1 MTLLLD
7 WISREGTIVFA
18 WWLWITLAG
27 VAVFPLCLRLLGG
40 LPDKGYTLAR
50 ALGMLM
56 VTFVFWLLGSYG
68 FLDNSTGSIIW
79 SWLLVLISSLVLYQR
94 MGDRGEFAAWW
105 RENRM
110 LVVAAELLSVILFF
124 GWALFRAHQNDIVG
138 TEKPMELAFL
148 SATQRSTAF
157 PPNDPWMSGYA
168 ISYYYMGYLMSSALS
183 MLSGVGST
191 IGFNLTIASQFALT
205 GLAAFGVVYNLA
217 RSRAIESF
225 GRSRR
230 GAASRRVAIATG
242 VLAMALIV
250 LLGNFQMV
258 FIEAPFQSRLASQ
271 SYLDY
276 WGTQERSNFVDDS
289 YRQDPEASLRLNSA
303 NWNSWWWFR
312 ASRVLTDYDL
322 KGNQTGIQPINEF
335 PAFSFILSDNHPH
348 VLALPFVVAVIG
360 MMLNL
365 VLLRRQPAGGEVL
378 LYGVAV
384 GGLAFLNAWDGAIY
398 LFGLVGAEA
407 LRRLLTSER
416 GKLTIA
422 DWLGLL
428 RFGAWLML
436 VAFVAYLPYFVG
448 FRSQAGGIL
457 PNLLHPTLFQR
468 FFIMFGPLMVILF
481 VYLIVE
487 CWRGRGSNRLNWR
500 FGIKAGGGLLIALL
514 GSMTVFGVLI
524 AISSPNVQVVG
535 NLTIPSEETGELLL
549 QLVTRRIE
557 NGLTTVILL
566 LGIVAVLARL
576 FPSQRQAILDAEVAI
591 RWIKYSNATGF
602 ALLLIGMGLF
612 LALFPEFFYL
622 KDNFG
627 VRINTIFKF
636 YYQAWILWS
645 IAAAYAV
652 YSMLGDS
659 NIPRPYRILRL
670 GIGTLFALSIA
681 AGLVYTAEG
690 TFHRAWIETGRHA
703 AVDWRR
709 YAPPA
714 DSEDSIRRVAEGE
727 RVDLRTVLFSRG
739 DLIGAEESDLVRS
752 NHAGIVTFHDGAVIV
767 HEPLTLDG
775 AGGLLQRDDQN
786 VIMCLSQMVGRTDVV
801 VAEAVGDPY
810 RIEYG
815 RVGTLTGIP
824 IVLGWENHERQ
835 WRGPT
840 YYEIAGT
847 RSADLKSLYTAAEMT
862 GIDEI
867 IDRYDID
874 YILYGTSERLKYGD
888 LGEEKFLDYLPIV
901 CQSGESR
908 IYFSGH
914 QRG

>member
-1 MTLLLD
+1 
-7 WISREGTIVFA
+7 
-18 WWLWITLAG
+18 
-27 VAVFPLCLRLLGG
+27 
-40 LPDKGYTLAR
+40 
-50 ALGMLM
+50 M

-68 FLDNSTGSIIW
+68 FLDNSRGSIIW

-110 LVVAAELLSVILFF
+110 LVVAAELLFVILFF

-191 IGFNLTIASQFALT
+191 IGFNLTVASRFALT

-217 RSRAIESF
+217 RSRAFESF
-225 GRSRR
+225 GRLRR

-242 VLAMALIV
+242 VLAMALVI

-322 KGNQTGIQPINEF
+322 EGNQTGIQPINEF

-468 FFIMFGPLMVILF
+468 FFIMFGPLIVILAVF
-481 VYLIVE
+481 LIVE

-652 YSMLGDS
+652 YSILGDS
-659 NIPRPYRILRL
+659 NLPRPNRILRL
-670 GIGTLFALSIA
+670 GIGALFALSIA

-714 DSEDSIRRVAEGE
+714 DWEDAIRRVAEGE

-752 NHAGIVTFHDGAVIV
+752 NHAGIVSFHDGAVIV
-767 HEPLTLDG
+767 HEAAYTWT
-775 AGGLLQRDDQN
+775 AREGLLQRDDQE
-786 VIMCLSQMVGRTDVV
+786 VVMCLSEMVGRTDVV

-908 IYFSGH
+908 IYFSGR
-914 QRG
+914 QSN